1 MFEKMHPTSRY
12 QVVEQTSLGRRYCFC
27 CEVSK
32 TPVYTTGPIR
42 ADTPEEE
49 LALAWREAKLHF
61 NGCSECGKWIR
72 DEAYN
77 IDEMKCIECAPYKTR
92 PRYCTHCGCPVP
104 TGNDYCIRCG
114 KPIKEVVFEAIPC
127 KAKRSVTL

>member
-1 MFEKMHPTSRY
+1 MFEKLHVTGKYKIVSQSY
-12 QVVEQTSLGRRYCFC
+12 LGRRYCFY
-27 CEVSK
+27 CEVSG
-32 TPVYTTGPIR
+32 TPVYTTEPVR

-49 LALAWREAKLHF
+49 LRLAWKKAKPYF

-77 IDEMKCIECAPYKTR
+77 IDEMKCIECAPYKTK

-104 TGNDYCIRCG
+104 TGNDYCVRCG
-114 KPIKEVVFEAIPC
+114 KPLQEVVFESAAAME
-127 KAKRSVTL
+127 KK

>member
-1 MFEKMHPTSRY
+1 MSNKMHATAQYQIVSR
-12 QVVEQTSLGRRYCFC
+12 TPFGRRYCFY
-27 CEVSK
+27 CEVSG

-49 LALAWREAKLHF
+49 LRLAWKEARFHF

-77 IDEMKCIECAPYKTR
+77 IDEMKCIECAPYKTK
-92 PRYCTHCGCPVP
+92 PRYCPHCGCPVP
-104 TGNDYCIRCG
+104 TGNDYCVRCG
-114 KPIKEVVFEAIPC
+114 KPLQEVVFESAAAIEE
-127 KAKRSVTL
+127 K

>member
-1 MFEKMHPTSRY
+1 MFEKLHAIGKYKIVSQSY
-12 QVVEQTSLGRRYCFC
+12 LGRRYCFY
-27 CEVSK
+27 CEVSG
-32 TPVYTTGPIR
+32 TPVYTTEPVR

-49 LALAWREAKLHF
+49 LRLAWKKAKPYF

-77 IDEMKCIECAPYKTR
+77 IDEMKCIECAPYKTK

-104 TGNDYCIRCG
+104 TGNDYCVRCG
-114 KPIKEVVFEAIPC
+114 KPLQEVVFESAAAME
-127 KAKRSVTL
+127 KK